1 MSTRLKCPKAQRDR
15 NRMLICRVNGQ
26 LCAHQRWCMMDGM
39 AVLTNESARCP
50 ARDAEDGDARFAVK
64 AETIVAA
71 GPADTG
77 EKAAAKTE
85 PAKAAGTGTKTA
97 RKRKAGKADG

>member
-1 MSTRLKCPKAQRDR
+1 MSIRLKCPKAQRDR

-71 GPADTG
+71 GPED
-77 EKAAAKTE
+77 
-85 PAKAAGTGTKTA
+85 TGTKTA
-97 RKRKAGKADG
+97 RKRKAGKDDG